1 MYILHV
7 HVYSQYGIR
16 AVDNCETEGN
26 CSFRSGRTIKG
37 SLAAAANVMNSR
49 FIQIWIDVHTVT
61 LFASVNHE
69 CGPRLWVDW
78 SSARTPHAC
87 LLIPVHNVK
96 SACMA
101 FDGYVCYR
109 RKAVHLNK
117 YVNKGFQQLVV
128 GFFLVFCFLF
138 FFFRGGLSFILMI
151 FPAIETNARYFL
163 QSWFIY
169 TCTCIDKI
177 VTYSLL

>member
-96 SACMA
+96 SGCMA

-117 YVNKGFQQLVV
+117 YVNKGF
-128 GFFLVFCFLF
+128 FW
-138 FFFRGGLSFILMI
+138 GGGVLSFILMI

>member
-117 YVNKGFQQLVV
+117 YVNKGF
-128 GFFLVFCFLF
+128 FL
-138 FFFRGGLSFILMI
+138 GGGVKLHINDFPCYWNKCKI
-151 FPAIETNARYFL
+151 FSAKL
-163 QSWFIY
+163 IY
-169 TCTCIDKI
+169 IYMYMYWQNC
-177 VTYSLL
+177 YL

>member
-26 CSFRSGRTIKG
+26 CSFRSGRTIKE

-117 YVNKGFQQLVV
+117 YVNKGV
-128 GFFLVFCFLF
+128 GVKLHINDFPCYWNKCK
-138 FFFRGGLSFILMI
+138 I
-151 FPAIETNARYFL
+151 FSAKL
-163 QSWFIY
+163 IY
-169 TCTCIDKI
+169 IYMY
-177 VTYSLL
+177 TYWQNCYL

>member
-117 YVNKGFQQLVV
+117 YVNKGF
-128 GFFLVFCFLF
+128 FW
-138 FFFRGGLSFILMI
+138 GGGVKLHINDFPCYWNKCKI
-151 FPAIETNARYFL
+151 FSAKL
-163 QSWFIY
+163 IY
-169 TCTCIDKI
+169 IYMYMYWQNC
-177 VTYSLL
+177 YL